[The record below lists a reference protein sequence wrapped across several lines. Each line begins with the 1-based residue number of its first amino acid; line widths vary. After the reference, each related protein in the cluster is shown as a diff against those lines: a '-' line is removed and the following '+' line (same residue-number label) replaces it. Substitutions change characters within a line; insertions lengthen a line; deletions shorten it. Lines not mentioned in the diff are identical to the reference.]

1 MIISGSFFVALA
13 APLLAPPNHDQL
25 NTGFKFADDPKGY
38 LPHPP
43 GPGIPLGSVPTGS
56 PNRQIDVYYTIVWG
70 TRSALQFGLTVA
82 IATTIFGVIVG
93 AFSAYAGGLA
103 NNFIMRITDAFL
115 AFPVIVGVVF
125 IQQLHLLS
133 VVASGGQ
140 LFLTGE
146 YESGAN
152 PLPLLTLLEKVDPV
166 MLAIILFSWMISA
179 RLTNTVVMR
188 VKQAD
193 YITASKA
200 LGASHTRILF
210 RHLIPNS
217 TAPAIIVLAR
227 DIGGVVLL
235 QAALTFIGM
244 GGNSL
249 WGELLVFGRR
259 WIIGPGGNFMTYWW
273 TYLPATLAIIFFG
286 IGWNLLGDGLNDW
299 LNPRSSQQFEM

>member
-1 MIISGSFFVALA
+1 
-13 APLLAPPNHDQL
+13 
-25 NTGFKFADDPKGY
+25 
-38 LPHPP
+38 
-43 GPGIPLGSVPTGS
+43 
-56 PNRQIDVYYTIVWG
+56 
-70 TRSALQFGLTVA
+70 
-82 IATTIFGVIVG
+82 
-93 AFSAYAGGLA
+93 
-103 NNFIMRITDAFL
+103 
-115 AFPVIVGVVF
+115 
-125 IQQLHLLS
+125 
-133 VVASGGQ
+133 
-140 LFLTGE
+140 
-146 YESGAN
+146 
-152 PLPLLTLLEKVDPV
+152 
-166 MLAIILFSWMISA
+166 
-179 RLTNTVVMR
+179 MR